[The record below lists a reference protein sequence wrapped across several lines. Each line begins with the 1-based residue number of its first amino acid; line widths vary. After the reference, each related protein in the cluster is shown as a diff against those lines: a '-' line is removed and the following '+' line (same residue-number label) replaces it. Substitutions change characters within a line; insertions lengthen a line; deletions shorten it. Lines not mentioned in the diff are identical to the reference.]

1 MPVIPL
7 YSLLIVYAIIVILY
21 IIFAIFNFLHIFES
35 ASFTTVSF
43 IVSFFILIS
52 TIIVLIFT
60 GIILHKAN
68 IDWSQSL
75 FDAQTLSNIPTSSR
89 SPF

>member
-1 MPVIPL
+1 MPAIPL
-7 YSLLIVYAIIVILY
+7 YSLLIVYALIILLY
-21 IIFAIFNFLHIFES
+21 IIFVIFNFLHIFES